1 MKKIL
6 CAVMILGLLITGCAS
21 AKNDSAED
29 YVVKINDEAVS
40 KEEFNIYLFETQKS
54 FEQFGGA
61 DIWDTDF
68 DGKSAE
74 DVAKDNTLTT
84 VNKVKTSKQKAA
96 DMGITLTDEES
107 EEAKTEAADMY
118 GELTDDQKSKIGA
131 DEQLY
136 QNVLMDNYL
145 YSKVY
150 EETVKDYT
158 VDENSFEDYYNTYKD
173 ELAEQYKT
181 YVNSE
186 ETVDDDTLKDYS
198 RYLYD
203 MYMKQQYFTAECEKW
218 ESAAKIE
225 KNNAVWN
232 EITLIK

>member
-1 MKKIL
+1 MKKFL
-6 CAVMILGLLITGCAS
+6 CAVMILGLFITGCAS
-21 AKNDSAED
+21 ASNASAED

-40 KEEFNIYLFETQKS
+40 KAEFNIYLFETQKS

-68 DGKSAE
+68 DGRTAE
-74 DVAKDNTLTT
+74 EVAKDNTLTT
-84 VNKVKTSKQKAA
+84 INKVKASKQKAA
-96 DMGITLTDEES
+96 DMGITLTDEEG
-107 EEAKTEAADMY
+107 EEAKAEADNMY
-118 GELTDDQKSKIGA
+118 DELTDDQKSKIGA
-131 DEQLY
+131 DKQLY
-136 QNVLMDNYL
+136 RDVLMDNYL

-158 VDENSFEDYYNTYKD
+158 VDEDGFEDYYNTYKD
-173 ELAEQYKT
+173 EIVEHYKT
-181 YVNSE
+181 YVSDE

-218 ESAAKIE
+218 ESASSIE